1 VQAQCATGCE
11 GGYAMSRRVT
21 CDCYL
26 CNIEAGLLCDL
37 SSMEASAYRELFSG
51 CPGLR
56 PYSSVS
62 RLLSHL
68 RMSPADARSDELIRE
83 LFLSRGSNPA
93 FIESILV
100 LAFLPM
106 LHGTVRRVGQQQP
119 GLAQED
125 ITQQALSFLLQYLR
139 SGELQT
145 RQSHFAFAISRA
157 VKRQVFA
164 WATRESGKTGLLRY
178 YDSETFAAL
187 AHEEPFERYALLR
200 HFLHRC
206 LTKGLLED
214 AELDL
219 LIQFK
224 LNGTSGEEFAD
235 FNGTSSNAVRQRLK
249 RLVAKLRRLAR

>member
-1 VQAQCATGCE
+1 MPVG
-11 GGYAMSRRVT
+11 VT
-21 CDCYL
+21 CDCAL
-26 CNIEAGLLCDL
+26 CNIEVRLLGDL
-37 SSMEASAYRELFSG
+37 STTEATAFRELFSG
-51 CPGLR
+51 CRGLR
-56 PYSSVS
+56 QYSSVS
-62 RLLSHL
+62 PLLLHL
-68 RMSPADARSDELIRE
+68 RMSPADARSDELLRE
-83 LFLSRGSNPA
+83 LFLSRASNPA

-106 LHGTVRRVGQQQP
+106 LHGTIRRVGKQQP
-119 GLAQED
+119 GFAQED

-139 SGELQT
+139 SGELQA

-157 VKRQVFA
+157 VKRQVFE
-164 WATRESGKTGLLRY
+164 WANRESGKTGLLRY
-178 YDSETFAAL
+178 YDAEAFAAL
-187 AHEEPFERYALLR
+187 AVQEPFERYALLR

-206 LTKGLLED
+206 VTKGLLAD